1 VNAPADA
8 VRRLQDHQIRD
19 PSVPQPLP
27 RRDPCC
33 KTSHCTTVYVT
44 VIDKSYS
51 NSYESM
57 GYIYKSGW
65 KELSIV
71 R

>member
-1 VNAPADA
+1 VNTPADA

-44 VIDKSYS
+44 VISKAFII
-51 NSYESM
+51 
-57 GYIYKSGW
+57 YICTYQTC
-65 KELSIV
+65 
-71 R
+71 RRRR